1 MYTFFPTTSIFFKIK
16 KEKERE
22 REKEREK
29 KKKKGESSPEL
40 VAGATTRQTVEL
52 ATTIIRNQSPS
63 SCSSRRDEAV
73 DTKHA
78 SNEAR
83 TKPYAPPENR
93 PSRARETH
101 APPPE
106 IVAAAAPPS
115 PPANFPIWSLF
126 EQLEFIDN
134 TFLLLR

>member
-1 MYTFFPTTSIFFKIK
+1 
-16 KEKERE
+16 E

-40 VAGATTRQTVEL
+40 VAGATTRQDVVKL
-52 ATTIIRNQSPS
+52 VTTIIRNQSPS

-78 SNEAR
+78 SNGAR
-83 TKPYAPPENR
+83 TNPYAPPENR

-106 IVAAAAPPS
+106 IVATAAPPPDHR
-115 PPANFPIWSLF
+115 PPP
-126 EQLEFIDN
+126 
-134 TFLLLR
+134 